1 MNEHSNTASV
11 LSPQSS
17 VLRVA
22 TRGSAL
28 ALRQTELVAAALQAR
43 WPGLGIEL
51 VTVRTTGDRDQSAP
65 IASLGDGVFVRG
77 VEAELLAGRADI
89 AVHSAKDLPT
99 AEPPGLV
106 LAAFPARGDPRD
118 VLVSR
123 AGGTLADLHSGARLG
138 TASPRRAALAR
149 ALRPDLDVALIRGN
163 VDTRLH
169 KLNDGEYDALVLA
182 AAGLERLDRAEQVSE
197 YLDPRS
203 WVPAPGQGALAV
215 QCRTGDVAERLLAPM
230 DDAATRAAVTAERA
244 VLRRLGSGCRV
255 PVGAYARPDDGRL
268 ALRAIL
274 IAPDGRQS
282 VTVDLHGAT
291 AEAERLGATAAHDLM
306 ENGRELIGGSG

>member
-1 MNEHSNTASV
+1 M
-11 LSPQSS
+11 
-17 VLRVA
+17 A

-28 ALRQTELVAAALQAR
+28 ALRQTELVVEALRAC

-65 IASLGDGVFVRG
+65 IAALGDGVFVRG
-77 VEAELLAGRADI
+77 VEAELLAGRADV

-106 LAAFPARGDPRD
+106 LAAFPPRGDPRD

-123 AGGTLADLHSGARLG
+123 KGGTLAGLPTGARLG

-149 ALRPDLDVALIRGN
+149 ALRPDLEVALIRGN
-163 VDTRLH
+163 VDTRLR
-169 KLNDGEYDALVLA
+169 KLHDGEYDALVLA

-197 YLDPRS
+197 CLDPRS
-203 WVPAPGQGALAV
+203 WVPAPGQGALVV
-215 QCRTGDVAERLLAPM
+215 QCRAGDATERLLAPL
-230 DDAATRAAVTAERA
+230 DDATTRAAVTAERA

-255 PVGAYARPDDGRL
+255 PVGAYAWLDAGRL
-268 ALRAIL
+268 ALRGML
-274 IAPDGRQS
+274 IAPDGRRS
-282 VTVDLHGAT
+282 VTAELHGDVADT
-291 AEAERLGATAAHDLM
+291 ERLGTAVADELMQKGRDLI
-306 ENGRELIGGSG
+306 EGVAGSG